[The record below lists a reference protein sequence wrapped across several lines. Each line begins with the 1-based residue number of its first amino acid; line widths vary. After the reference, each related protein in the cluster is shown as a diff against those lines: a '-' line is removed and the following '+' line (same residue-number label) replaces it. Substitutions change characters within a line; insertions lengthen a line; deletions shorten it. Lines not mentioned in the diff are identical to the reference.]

1 MRSPHHPP
9 ASSSASLAGHNP
21 ATATLDWTT
30 ARRRFPQRLL
40 PRKPSSLALKR
51 AQQPPAAAITS
62 RPRSGASRP
71 PSTPQSNRHS
81 TRGTIGT
88 SSPAGSFPGGFRTT
102 APVQAEPSPWAVIR
116 NLSQNAKC
124 PNPSAM
130 SALSPTPDVKQPD
143 RQGRARLARAPD
155 ASRGVPRWPR
165 SPLSEP
171 RRTW

>member
-62 RPRSGASRP
+62 RPRSGASRS

-81 TRGTIGT
+81 ARGTVGT
-88 SSPAGSFPGGFRTT
+88 SSPACSFPGGFRTT
-102 APVQAEPSPWAVIR
+102 ASVQAEPSRWAVIR
-116 NLSQNAKC
+116 NPSHIRTHNA
-124 PNPSAM
+124 
-130 SALSPTPDVKQPD
+130 
-143 RQGRARLARAPD
+143 
-155 ASRGVPRWPR
+155 ASCRIIR
-165 SPLSEP
+165 SPRQRGEQFWWKLRSDSL
-171 RRTW
+171 RCSRAMTS